1 MSIVPG
7 SSRVVTIGGSAA
19 APNSPNGKLFG
30 TTKTV
35 KSFTLNPAS
44 PLEAGRSLTGAG
56 ELDRATAAST
66 IAGNTTAT

>member
-7 SSRVVTIGGSAA
+7 SSRVVTNGGSAA
-19 APNSPNGKLFG
+19 APNAPNGKIFG

-35 KSFTLNPAS
+35 KSFTLNPSS

-56 ELDRATAAST
+56 RLDRATAAST